1 MAVIDPLADP
11 YAPSAGHM
19 LYIPAGLLM
28 LFFGGFLVKPSLC
41 VISCV
46 IVSRFVY
53 ALITSVSSDPI
64 LAVAAVAIAAVITF
78 MLVLEI
84 CEQGPDFA
92 TGAVLG
98 VCIALTFYP
107 APMLSLIMAVVVLSA
122 AFGLVFSLVPKEVGI
137 FISSYGGAYMIFFGM
152 ELIDSDV
159 FDGSSVIPEFVKS
172 DNIDMWF
179 SVLSFMVVGL
189 LGCCVQLILVSGQ
202 AQPAYSRSHYIEI
215 P

>member
-1 MAVIDPLADP
+1 MAVVDPLPDP
-11 YAPSAGHM
+11 YAPSPGHM

-41 VISCV
+41 VISCL

-53 ALITSVSSDPI
+53 TLVSSVTSDPI
-64 LAVAAVAIAAVITF
+64 FPVAAVAVAALLTF

-107 APMLSLIMAVVVLSA
+107 APLLSLIMAVLVLSA
-122 AFGLVFSLVPKEVGI
+122 AFALVFALVPKEVSI
-137 FISSYGGAYMIFFGM
+137 FISSYAGAYMIFFGM
-152 ELIDSDV
+152 QLIDSDV
-159 FDGSSVIPEFVKS
+159 LDGSTVIPEFVKS